1 MASPTIESRSPQDP
15 SDVVATVPDAD
26 EAAVA
31 KAVER
36 AAGVGREWAAM
47 PAPLRANALTSAAQ
61 ALGDAAEELSLLV
74 VREVGKPIVEA
85 RQEVARAV
93 GILRYHA
100 QAALDA
106 DGETYP
112 TAPPADPHALLLAR
126 RRPRGVAGLITPWN
140 FPVAIPLWK
149 AAPALAYGNA
159 VVLKPAPDASGVAV
173 RLVELVGRFLPRH
186 VLQLVTGGA
195 EAGQALVERAD
206 VVSFTGSVG
215 VGHQVATAAGMRG
228 VPVQAE
234 MGGLNASIVLPD
246 ADVAAATTTIASAA
260 MGYAG
265 QKCTATS
272 RVIAV
277 GGIVEAGTVSEA
289 LVAAVD
295 RLVVGNPVDEGTV
308 VGPVITAKA
317 RARVLEAVDEV
328 RGRGARIA
336 TGGRPGEG
344 DGWFVAPTVVDG
356 LDPDARLAQEEVF
369 GPICVVL
376 RAASVEQAVAISNAV
391 PYGLVTSVFTR
402 DLGAALRAVDGLDS
416 GMIRVNQPT
425 SGVDFHAPF
434 GGEKQSSIGPREQG
448 KQARE
453 LYTSTRTITIAPP
466 PS

>member
-1 MASPTIESRSPQDP
+1 MESPTIESRSPQDP
-15 SDVVATVPDAD
+15 SDVVATLPDAD
-26 EAAVA
+26 DGAVRR
-31 KAVER
+31 AVER
-36 AAGVGREWAAM
+36 ARVAGREWSGM
-47 PAPLRANALTSAAQ
+47 PAPQRANALSAAAQ
-61 ALGDAAEELSLLV
+61 ALADAAEEISLLV

-85 RQEVARAV
+85 RQEVARGV

-112 TAPPADPHALLLAR
+112 TAPPADRHALLMAR

-149 AAPALAYGNA
+149 ASPALAYGNT
-159 VVLKPAPDASGVAV
+159 VVLKPAPDASAVAV
-173 RLVELVGRFLPRH
+173 RIGELVNRFLPPD
-186 VLQLVTGGA
+186 VLQVVTGGA
-195 EAGQALVERAD
+195 EAGTTLVDLAD
-206 VVSFTGSVG
+206 VVSFTGSVA
-215 VGHQVATAAGMRG
+215 VGHQVAAAAGMRG

-246 ADVAAATTTIASAA
+246 ADLAAAASAIAAAA

-272 RVIAV
+272 RVIVV
-277 GGIVEAGTVSEA
+277 GGILEAGTVGEA
-289 LVAAVD
+289 LVAAVQ
-295 RLVVGNPVDEGTV
+295 RLTVGNPADEGTV
-308 VGPVITAKA
+308 VGPVITAAA
-317 RARVLEAVDEV
+317 RTKVLEAVDEV

-336 TGGRPGEG
+336 TGGVAG
-344 DGWFVAPTVVDG
+344 DGAGWFVAPTVVDG
-356 LDPDARLAQEEVF
+356 LTPDARLAQEEVF

-376 RAASVEQAVAISNAV
+376 RASNADEAAAISNAV

-402 DLGAALRAVDGLDS
+402 DLGAALRIVDGLDT
-416 GMIRVNQPT
+416 GLIRVNMPT

-453 LYTSTRTITIAPP
+453 LYTSTRTITIAP
-466 PS
+466 